1 MEIIIFIAVVVGAVL
16 LWNGYVKAKKAD
28 SDNAIDSW
36 IPGGPGKDPAKHP
49 LAQFN
54 TGADKPW
61 PYGEKLPEGKIH
73 VKVADVAPG
82 KSADDRVE
90 ATAPQCG
97 CGRSPTGFCVGLHKL
112 TAEEWAVNDQNPNKA
127 SVADVTADNKA
138 KAVAKAKKAPAKK
151 TAAKPAAAKRAPAKK
166 KST

>member
-1 MEIIIFIAVVVGAVL
+1 MEFIIFIAFVVLAVL
-16 LWNGYVKAKKAD
+16 LWNGYVRTKKTE

-36 IPGGPGKDPAKHP
+36 IPGGPGKDPSKHP

-73 VKVADVAPG
+73 VKSADVAG
-82 KSADDRVE
+82 SQNRVE

-112 TAEEWAVNDQNPNKA
+112 TTEEWAMSDQNPNKA

-138 KAVAKAKKAPAKK
+138 AAVAKVKKAPAKK
-151 TAAKPAAAKRAPAKK
+151 TADKKPVAKKAPAKK

>member
-1 MEIIIFIAVVVGAVL
+1 MEIIIFIAVVVGAAL

-36 IPGGPGKDPAKHP
+36 IPGGPGKNPDQHP
-49 LAQFN
+49 LAKFN
-54 TGADKPW
+54 TSDDKPW

-73 VKVADVAPG
+73 VKTTDVSG
-82 KSADDRVE
+82 SENRVE

-112 TAEEWAVNDQNPNKA
+112 TAEEWAVSDQNPNKA
-127 SVADVTADNKA
+127 SVADVTAENKQ
-138 KAVAKAKKAPAKK
+138 KAVTKAKKAPAKK
-151 TAAKPAAAKRAPAKK
+151 PAAKPAVAKKAPAKK
-166 KST
+166 NST